1 MNDLYEFKFFFLIIA
16 TMIVKTGGVIQLI
29 ITGTKTTP
37 KKIFIVDDN
46 RFFLESLVF
55 LLNRQ
60 NDMDV
65 VGTHDRIQGV
75 LERIE
80 AVKPDVIILDM
91 RLPDGDGIAL
101 LQEIKLNF
109 DVPVIMLTMYEEH
122 KERAIRAG
130 AFAYLVKGEGL
141 DRLYQLIR
149 KAAEAFVNS

>member
-1 MNDLYEFKFFFLIIA
+1 MNGLYEFKFFFLIIA
-16 TMIVKTGGVIQLI
+16 TVIVKTGGLIQLI
-29 ITGTKTTP
+29 ITGMKTTP

-122 KERAIRAG
+122 KERAVRAG

-149 KAAEAFVNS
+149 KATESFVNS

>member
-16 TMIVKTGGVIQLI
+16 TVIVKTGGLIQLI
-29 ITGTKTTP
+29 ITGMKTTP

-101 LQEIKLNF
+101 LQEIKLHF

-122 KERAIRAG
+122 KERAVRAG

>member
-1 MNDLYEFKFFFLIIA
+1 MNGLYEFKFFFLIIA
-16 TMIVKTGGVIQLI
+16 TVIVKTGGLIQLI
-29 ITGTKTTP
+29 ITGMKTTP

-122 KERAIRAG
+122 KERAVRADIC
-130 AFAYLVKGEGL
+130 LSCQRRRSRPSL
-141 DRLYQLIR
+141 S
-149 KAAEAFVNS
+149 VNTKSC